1 MKSSRSVNVSSFTY
15 NLMLYCNFTTPYIQ
29 GGQFEKV
36 LRTIPFPTK
45 KEKGEH
51 FAIEFKHIHFQNIS
65 QSQLQD
71 LTIEIR
77 DDTGEIVR
85 FNEGRTMLKLVFS
98 MM

>member
-1 MKSSRSVNVSSFTY
+1 MP
-15 NLMLYCNFTTPYIQ
+15 CIQ

-45 KEKGEH
+45 KEKGEN
-51 FAIEFKHIHFQNIS
+51 FAIEFKHIHFLDIS
-65 QSQLQD
+65 MSQLQD

-85 FNEGRTMLKLVFS
+85 FNEGRTMLKLMFIK
-98 MM
+98 M